1 MPFDKFVDSESL
13 EKERWEAVH
22 QSVRKI
28 TRDELT
34 KIVTEN
40 LSDFEGDPWQA
51 NFLRVVE
58 EHPEGSFYRAMTKE
72 GVIVLYSRHADT
84 GVWVLPHSGM
94 GPLPDEGKRHVRKAI
109 GLPVLSE
116 NPILRANQSVSER
129 QSPKSKNKPVM
140 RTLSILG
147 ALLLA
152 TLSSACSRKAPQ
164 AAPPAPEV
172 LIIDA
177 AIRDVP
183 VHREW
188 IGTID
193 GSENADIRARV
204 TGHLIKRDYIEGSLV
219 RKGDLLFEIDPRPFE
234 AALAEAKGQLDEG
247 KAAALAAAA
256 DRARHDKLF
265 AEKVISAQEHT
276 NKRQTDEATQAK
288 VKALEAAVVDAEL
301 NLNFC
306 KVIAPVDGIAGM
318 AKAQVGDLV
327 GNDVVLTSISTVDP
341 AKISFPVSEADYFA
355 ANEHGQELLN
365 MPLEQ
370 RPEEIEVI
378 LADGSTFPHKA
389 RLLAVDRQAQTATG
403 TILVTALVKNPGGIL
418 RPGFFARAR
427 VVAQVLKD
435 SVVAPQRA
443 VNEVQGA
450 YQLGIIGAENKVEIR
465 PVKVGPRNATD
476 WVITSGLKPGEK
488 VVVEGLQKIKDGAVI
503 VAKPWTPPA
512 DKSLAIAG
520 QASGR

>member
-94 GPLPDEGKRHVRKAI
+94 GPLRDEGKRHVRKAI

-204 TGHLIKRDYIEGSLV
+204 TGHLVKRNYNEGSLV
-219 RKGDLLFEIDPRPFE
+219 KKGEVLFEIDPRPFE
-234 AALAEAKGQLDEG
+234 AALAQAKSELDEG

-256 DRARHDKLF
+256 DRVRNDKLF

-276 NKRQTDEATQAK
+276 NKTQTSEANEAK
-288 VKALEAAVVDAEL
+288 VKALQAAVEQAQL

-306 KVIAPVDGIAGM
+306 KVIAPVDGIVGI

-327 GNDVVLTSISTVDP
+327 GNDVVLTSISTLDP
-341 AKISFPVSEADYFA
+341 AKILFPVSEVDYFA
-355 ANEHGQELLN
+355 AKDHALEILSE
-365 MPLEQ
+365 PVEQ
-370 RPEEIEVI
+370 RPEEIELI
-378 LADGSTFPHKA
+378 LADGSTFPNRA
-389 RLLAVDRQAQTATG
+389 RLLAADRQAQTATG
-403 TILVTALVKNPGGIL
+403 TILVSALVRNPGGIL
-418 RPGFFARAR
+418 RPGFYARAR
-427 VVAQVLKD
+427 VVAQVSKD
-435 SVVAPQRA
+435 AVVVPQRA
-443 VNEVQGA
+443 VNEVQGS
-450 YQLGIIGAENKVEIR
+450 YQLGIIGTENKVQIR
-465 PVKVGPRNATD
+465 PVKVGPRTGSD
-476 WVITSGLKPGEK
+476 WVITSGLKSGEK
-488 VVVEGLQKIKDGAVI
+488 VVVEGLQKIKDGAAVL
-503 VAKPWTPPA
+503 AKPWTPPA
-512 DKSLAIAG
+512 DKSLTIAG
-520 QASGR
+520 QGSGR